1 MAGTYELW
9 LTTDTGVR
17 LQELDTTGGFTAART
32 VNKIAPLEL
41 TLPQSFDTN
50 MLKPDRMVQVW
61 RTPEGGGLGLLW
73 QAYLIRKWRFETKGS
88 DERFKLWGRC
98 PNDFLRR
105 RIVAFFAGES
115 ESAMN
120 DQADDMLKAIVTDS
134 IADGTAPAPTA
145 GTRVWSDL
153 SVAGDLANGPTLEK
167 GFAWKQL
174 LTSSG
179 GGIMRDI
186 AKAAKE
192 AGTEVFFAVVP
203 RTVSPTSITFE
214 FRTST
219 GQPGRDMSDLGV
231 VFDQERGNLNDTYLE
246 YDYLTEINYVYAGGQ
261 GDQNERNIQQVYDA
275 SRYNASAWNRCEGF
289 ADARN
294 QDSDNKV
301 REAGRAKLAEGRPV
315 RRFGGVPVDTQG
327 TRFGRDWDF
336 GDKVRARYRG
346 QEFDAIIRSV
356 VLSMDDS
363 GQETIRA
370 KLEYED

>member
-1 MAGTYELW
+1 
-9 LTTDTGVR
+9 
-17 LQELDTTGGFTAART
+17 
-32 VNKIAPLEL
+32 
-41 TLPQSFDTN
+41 
-50 MLKPDRMVQVW
+50 
-61 RTPEGGGLGLLW
+61 
-73 QAYLIRKWRFETKGS
+73 
-88 DERFKLWGRC
+88 
-98 PNDFLRR
+98 
-105 RIVAFFAGES
+105 
-115 ESAMN
+115 MN

-153 SVAGDLANGPTLEK
+153 SIAGDLADGPTLEK

-174 LTSSG
+174 LTPAG
-179 GGIMRDI
+179 GGIMGDI

-203 RTVSPTSITFE
+203 KTVSATSITFE

-219 GQPGRDMSDLGV
+219 GQPGMDVSDRV
-231 VFDQERGNLNDTYLE
+231 VFDQERGSNLNDPYLE
-246 YDYLTEINYVYAGGQ
+246 YDYTKEQNYIYSAGQ
-261 GDQNERNIQQVYDA
+261 GDMDERNVQQVYDA

-294 QDSDNKV
+294 QAEDNEV

>member
-1 MAGTYELW
+1 MARTYELW
-9 LTTDTGVR
+9 LTTDAGVR
-17 LQELDTTGGFTAART
+17 IQQLDTTGGFSAART
-32 VNKIAPLEL
+32 ANKIAPLDL
-41 TLPQSFDTN
+41 TLPQSFDTKL
-50 MLKPDRMVQVW
+50 LKPDRMVQVW
-61 RTPEGGGLGLLW
+61 RAPEGGRLGLW
-73 QAYLIRKWRFETKGS
+73 TVYFIRRWRFETKGS

-98 PNDFLRR
+98 PNDLLRR
-105 RIVAFFAGES
+105 RIVAYYAGES

-153 SVAGDLANGPTLEK
+153 SIAGDLADGPTLEK

-174 LTSSG
+174 LTPAG
-179 GGIMRDI
+179 GGIMGDI

-203 RTVSPTSITFE
+203 KTVSATSITFE

-219 GQPGRDMSDLGV
+219 GQPGMDVSDRV
-231 VFDQERGNLNDTYLE
+231 VFDQERGSNLNDPYLE
-246 YDYLTEINYVYAGGQ
+246 YDYTKEQNYIYSAGQ
-261 GDQNERNIQQVYDA
+261 GDMDERNVQQVYDA

-294 QDSDNKV
+294 QAEDNEV

-315 RRFGGVPVDTQG
+315 RRFGGVPMDTQG